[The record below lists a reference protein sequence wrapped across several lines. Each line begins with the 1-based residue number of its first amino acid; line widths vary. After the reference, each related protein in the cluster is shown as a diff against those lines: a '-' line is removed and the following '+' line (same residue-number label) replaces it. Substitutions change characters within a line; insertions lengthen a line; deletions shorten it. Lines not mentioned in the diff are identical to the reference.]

1 MNQDIEQ
8 RIAQKAHEIWER
20 EGRPDGR
27 SADHWRQAK
36 EWIDQNPPVDDEIDE
51 AQGESDVT
59 TPADRLSDDA
69 RPPN

>member
-27 SADHWRQAK
+27 STDHWRLAK
-36 EWIDQNPPVDDEIDE
+36 EWVAQNPAADDEIDE
-51 AQGESDVT
+51 AQGASDVT
-59 TPADRLSDDA
+59 TPADRLSGDA
-69 RPPN
+69 RPPH